1 LVLVP
6 ILSKND
12 TRQED
17 LSNADLGY
25 VALHLYEVPRMY
37 KFIQAA
43 ITDAQ
48 LGLAES
54 GIPIGS
60 VLVHKGVII
69 GRGHCLR

>member
-1 LVLVP
+1 
-6 ILSKND
+6 
-12 TRQED
+12 
-17 LSNADLGY
+17 
-25 VALHLYEVPRMY
+25 MY